1 MNIKGG
7 VIVLYCKTRWTT
19 AYKSIDDVLRV
30 KAVLEN
36 MAANHSD
43 LLTNDKIK
51 PIICSWNFFN
61 ELKVLGFVL
70 NPLCKAVLA
79 LERREADLSDC
90 YLELARIS
98 LAIKK
103 LPRQFYSEFP
113 QKLGMDLAKARTFC
127 SHLLKYKNKESP
139 FDQPYTEGIDNP
151 IKWWSSIE
159 LEPPYLQQL
168 AIHLFSVCPN
178 SASCERGFSICGWL
192 SNKRRLKLGVERLES
207 MLKLITYYR
216 SNASHELA
224 FYGKGIKKNSQKFS
238 DSELNNIIN
247 ETLAERPEL
256 EEDDDETMLEEN
268 QGVQRTTDGHII
280 PNHKVMVW
288 IENTLDL
295 FNPRILSGL
304 ENFGEFPEEE
314 EDEINGNVN
323 GNNQDDNEVV
333 GRGILN
339 FNVDDLAEE
348 FEN

>member
-1 MNIKGG
+1 MSCDIVQHSFADKLLKKVNILATFFRNNARVGAKFQKLLNTMNIKGG
-7 VIVLYCKTRWTT
+7 VIVLYCKTRWMTT
-19 AYKSIDDVLRV
+19 YKSIDNILRV

-51 PIICSWNFFN
+51 PIICLWNFFN
-61 ELKVLGFVL
+61 ELKVLGFIL

-79 LERREADLSDC
+79 LERREVDLSDC
-90 YLELARIS
+90 YLELAQIS

-103 LPRQFYSEFP
+103 LPRQVYSEF
-113 QKLGMDLAKARTFC
+113 Q
-127 SHLLKYKNKESP
+127 
-139 FDQPYTEGIDNP
+139 GIDNP

-168 AIHLFSVCPN
+168 AIHLFSICPN

-216 SNASHELA
+216 SNVSHELA
-224 FYGKGIKKNSQKFS
+224 FYGKSIKKNSQKFS

-247 ETLAERPEL
+247 KILAEQL
-256 EEDDDETMLEEN
+256 
-268 QGVQRTTDGHII
+268 
-280 PNHKVMVW
+280 MVW

-295 FNPRILSGL
+295 SNPKILNGL

-314 EDEINGNVN
+314 ENEMNGNVN
-323 GNNQDDNEVV
+323 GNNQDDNEVM
-333 GRGILN
+333 GRDILN
-339 FNVDDLAEE
+339 YNVDDLVKE